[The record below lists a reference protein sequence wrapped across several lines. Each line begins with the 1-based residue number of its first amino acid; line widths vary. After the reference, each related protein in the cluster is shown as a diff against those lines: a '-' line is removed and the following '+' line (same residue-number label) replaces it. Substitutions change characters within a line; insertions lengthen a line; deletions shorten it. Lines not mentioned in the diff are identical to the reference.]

1 MKVLI
6 TGATGFIGRHAA
18 TALRRAGHQAIP
30 VGRQDLARGVEHLA
44 SRMAGCDG
52 VINLA
57 GAPISKRWTDAYKR
71 EMVESRLDTTR
82 KLVAAMARLEQRPA
96 VLISTSAIGAFDAAD
111 CYTEAD
117 APNATDFLGRLSADW
132 EAAAREAEPLG
143 VRTLIFRFGLVLG
156 PDGGLMKQVL
166 PPFRLGLGGPVADG
180 SQHFSWVHV
189 DDCVKAMI
197 QGLQDSSWE
206 GVYHLCAPNPVT
218 NAEFTRTLGGVLH
231 RPTLFR
237 VPLTLLRLLF
247 GEGGDVM
254 ASGQCVVSKRLPEA
268 GFSFLYPELRP
279 ALEQIVSGDAR
290 R

>member
-1 MKVLI
+1 MKILI

-18 TALRRAGHQAIP
+18 TELRRAGHQVIP

-44 SRMAGCDG
+44 ERMAGCDG

-57 GAPISKRWTDAYKR
+57 GAPISKRWTDAYKQ
-71 EMVESRLDTTR
+71 EMVESRLETTR
-82 KLVAAMARLEQRPA
+82 KLVAAMARLERRPG
-96 VLISTSAIGAFDAAD
+96 VLISTSAIGAFDAAGR
-111 CYTEAD
+111 YTEAD

-156 PDGGLMKQVL
+156 SDGGLMKQLL

-189 DDCVKAMI
+189 DDCVRAMLI
-197 QGLQDSSWE
+197 GLQDASWE

-218 NAEFTRTLGGVLH
+218 NSEFTRTLGSVLH

-279 ALEQIVSGDAR
+279 ALEQIVSGGAR